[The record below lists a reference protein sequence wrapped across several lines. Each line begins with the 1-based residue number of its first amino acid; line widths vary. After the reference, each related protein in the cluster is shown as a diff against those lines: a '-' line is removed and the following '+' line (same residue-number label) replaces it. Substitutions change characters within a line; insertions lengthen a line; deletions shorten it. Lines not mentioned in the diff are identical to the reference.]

1 LKFSPAHF
9 FRVADY
15 SRTAYNKDIM
25 QIRAN
30 LTLLT
35 AAAIWGVAFV
45 AQRVGMEYIGPFT
58 FNGIRFALGGL
69 SLLPLIW
76 YFRQQPPIVSHTA
89 EKLSVIAVGLLAGL
103 ILFIAASLQQVGIMD
118 TTAGKAAFITC
129 LYIVLVPLVGLLLKR
144 RIARST
150 WLGCA
155 LSILGLYLLCI
166 KEDFTIGYGDMLELI
181 GALFW
186 TAHILLI
193 DHVSR
198 RVDTLKL
205 AAIQFA
211 TCSLL
216 SLGVALGTESTTF
229 TAVLQAGIPIL
240 YGGFGSVGIAYT
252 LQIIGQKNASPAHAA
267 LVLSMETVFAAIGGF
282 LILGE
287 VLGSRELTGCTLMLA
302 GMILSQRHNLRY

>member
-1 LKFSPAHF
+1 
-9 FRVADY
+9 
-15 SRTAYNKDIM
+15 M
-25 QIRAN
+25 QIRAKII
-30 LTLLT
+30 LLT
-35 AAAIWGVAFV
+35 AAAIWGFAFV
-45 AQRVGMEYIGPFT
+45 AQRVGMEYLGPFT
-58 FNGIRFALGGL
+58 FNGIRFGLGWL

-76 YFRQQPPIVSHTA
+76 YFRQYPQTVNRPA
-89 EKLSVIAVGLLAGL
+89 EPLSVCRMGLLAGV
-103 ILFIAASLQQVGIMD
+103 ILFIAASLQQIGIIY

-129 LYIVLVPLVGLLLKR
+129 LYIVLVPLAGLLLKHR
-144 RIARST
+144 VAIST
-150 WLGCA
+150 WAGCLLA
-155 LSILGLYLLCI
+155 MAGLYFLCV
-166 KEDFTIGYGDMLELI
+166 KEDFSISFGDILELI

-205 AAIQFA
+205 ASIQFA

-216 SLGVALGTESTTF
+216 SLVVALITESVTVM
-229 TAVLQAGIPIL
+229 AILQAGIPIL

-267 LVLSMETVFAAIGGF
+267 LILSMETVFAAIGGF

-287 VLGSRELTGCTLMLA
+287 VLGVRELIGCALMLA
-302 GMILSQRHNLRY
+302 GMVLSQRHNLSY

>member
-1 LKFSPAHF
+1 
-9 FRVADY
+9 
-15 SRTAYNKDIM
+15 M

-45 AQRVGMEYIGPFT
+45 AQRVGMDYLGPFT
-58 FNGIRFALGGL
+58 FNGIRFALGGI

-76 YFRQQPPIVSHTA
+76 YFRQQPQIVSPSA
-89 EKLSVIAVGLLAGL
+89 EKLSVVNMGLLAGL
-103 ILFIAASLQQVGIMD
+103 ILFIAASLQQVGILD

-129 LYIVLVPLVGLLLKR
+129 LYIVLVPLAGLLLKR

-150 WLGCA
+150 WVGCV
-155 LSILGLYLLCI
+155 LSIFGLYLLCI
-166 KEDFTIGYGDMLELI
+166 KENFTISYGDLLELI

-216 SLGVALGTESTTF
+216 SLAVALLTESATF
-229 TAVLQAGIPIL
+229 AAVLQAGIPIL

-267 LVLSMETVFAAIGGF
+267 LVLSLETVFAALGGF

-287 VLGSRELTGCTLMLA
+287 VLGSRELIGCALMLT

>member
-1 LKFSPAHF
+1 
-9 FRVADY
+9 
-15 SRTAYNKDIM
+15 M

-76 YFRQQPPIVSHTA
+76 YFRQQPPIVSHNA

-129 LYIVLVPLVGLLLKR
+129 LYIVLVPLAGLLLKR
-144 RIARST
+144 RIVRST

-216 SLGVALGTESTTF
+216 SLVVALGTESTTF
-229 TAVLQAGIPIL
+229 PAVLQAGIPIL

-252 LQIIGQKNASPAHAA
+252 LQIIGQKNSSPAHAA

-287 VLGSRELTGCTLMLA
+287 ILGSRELTGCALMLA